1 MTTRMHST
9 SDTTNNERDE
19 LVHAWKQTAVKAAI
33 TPLRSFVA
41 VIDGYSPIQLSIHT
55 DSSVNIVSA
64 LKNSSDSVLHSL
76 DVIESAVA
84 LYCVELFVQQLEDWL
99 GVALDFSPTLAA
111 HSPASDVLCA
121 EFSIVDEKVNAPA
134 MQGTI
139 ALPLGLLAEV
149 DAPPKELSQQL
160 KFATLACTLELDR
173 VQLTQEQL
181 QKISLG
187 DAVILRSSF
196 ELDWEV
202 QLKPRVSPRVSRSAL
217 ISVHTDIA
225 ELVTT
230 SAASPMTQ
238 HKKESRHKH
247 TNRNIRQYAVAL
259 SSDFDISVGSILG
272 WHVDNYSIPLS
283 AEGGLRAILRD
294 NAQLLAEGEIIPAGD
309 GYALWINRLSHTN
322 TSAESVNSVQ
332 SARDSRIPLQTSQYA
347 AAQDETSDIA
357 SVDSP

>member
-19 LVHAWKQTAVKAAI
+19 LVRAWKQTAVKTAP

-41 VIDGYSPIQLSIHT
+41 VVDGYPPVQLSIRT
-55 DSSVNIVSA
+55 DSSENI
-64 LKNSSDSVLHSL
+64 LGTLQNSSDSVLHNL

-84 LYCVELFVQQLEDWL
+84 LYCVEPFVQQLEDWL
-99 GVALDFSPTLAA
+99 GVALDFSPALAA
-111 HSPASDVLCA
+111 HSPANDVLCA

-134 MQGTI
+134 MQGTV

-160 KFATLACTLELDR
+160 KFATLECTLELDSI
-173 VQLTQEQL
+173 QLTQEQL
-181 QKISLG
+181 QKIGLG

-202 QLKPRVSPRVSRSAL
+202 QLKPRVSPRISRSAL
-217 ISVHTDIA
+217 ISVHNDIA

-230 SAASPMTQ
+230 SAASPIAR
-238 HKKESRHKH
+238 HKKESHHKH
-247 TNRNIRQYAVAL
+247 TDRNIKQCAVVL
-259 SSDFDISVGSILG
+259 SSDFDVGIGSILG

-294 NAQLLAEGEIIPAGD
+294 NTRSIAEGEIIPAGD
-309 GYALWINRLSHTN
+309 GYALWINRLSHTH

-332 SARDSRIPLQTSQYA
+332 SARDSRIHLQTSQHTA
-347 AAQDETSDIA
+347 LQDEVSDMA
-357 SVDSP
+357 SMESP

>member
-9 SDTTNNERDE
+9 NDTTNNERDE
-19 LVHAWKQTAVKAAI
+19 LVRAWKQKAVKAAT
-33 TPLRSFVA
+33 TPIRSFMA
-41 VIDGYSPIQLSIHT
+41 VIDGYSPIQLSIRT
-55 DSSVNIVSA
+55 DSSVNILSA
-64 LKNSSDSVLHSL
+64 LKNSSDNVLHNV
-76 DVIESAVA
+76 DIIESAVA
-84 LYCVELFVQQLEDWL
+84 LHCVEPFVQQLEDWL
-99 GVALDFSPTLAA
+99 GIALDFSPTQAA
-111 HSPASDVLCA
+111 HSPANDVLCA
-121 EFSIVDEKVNAPA
+121 EFSIADEKVNAPA

-139 ALPLGLLAEV
+139 ALPLSLLAEV

-160 KFATLACTLELDR
+160 KFATLECTLELDS

-202 QLKPRVSPRVSRSAL
+202 QLKPRVSPRISRSAL

-230 SAASPMTQ
+230 SAASPMTR
-238 HKKESRHKH
+238 HKKESRYKH
-247 TNRNIRQYAVAL
+247 TDRNMRRYAVVL

-294 NAQLLAEGEIIPAGD
+294 NTRSIAEGEIIPAGD
-309 GYALWINRLSHTN
+309 GYALWINRLSHTH

-332 SARDSRIPLQTSQYA
+332 SARDSRIHLQTSQYA
-347 AAQDETSDIA
+347 VPQDETPDIA
-357 SVDSP
+357 TVDSP